1 MKKRSRKKKKK
12 SGNGPVLI
20 GAVILIAFTIL
31 GYWKSIKNAE
41 IAHKTVINFE
51 DQTKKNQESTAK
63 PIGWKDLE
71 GLDVDTGR
79 ITPEL
84 KALDSQIVKLPGF
97 MVPLTDNLESFRE
110 FLIVPDAQ
118 ACIHMPPPPPNQ
130 ILYVSAKKDIPIG
143 LTLYPFWFQG
153 KLELMPTNSK
163 YGRVSYTLTL
173 QRLSYFQTDN

>member
-1 MKKRSRKKKKK
+1 MKKASRKKKNKK
-12 SGNGPVLI
+12 GNGPVLVV
-20 GAVILIAFTIL
+20 AAFLIAFTIL
-31 GYWKSIKNAE
+31 GFWKSIKNDETAE
-41 IAHKTVINFE
+41 KTVITFE
-51 DQTKKNQESTAK
+51 DRPQKNEESTAK

-71 GLDVDTGR
+71 GLDVDTG
-79 ITPEL
+79 IMTAGV
-84 KALDSQIVKLPGF
+84 KALDNQIIKLPGF

-130 ILYVSAKKDIPIG
+130 ILYVCAKKDIPIN
-143 LTLYPFWFQG
+143 LTSYPFWFQG

-173 QRLSYFQTDN
+173 HRLSYFQSNK